1 MIAALTGS
9 IGLTVA
15 VLILWLVR
23 KDRLHVNHGLGWMM
37 VAAAFALLGFAPSL
51 IDELAVRLGVSY
63 PPALALTLAV
73 TVLVLKTLSM
83 DIERSH
89 LQMRNQRLTQRLAM
103 LEADIEK
110 LRTSLDSD
118 LPSLRENPGVAP
130 NPLSIIDQGE
140 DEAHV

>member
-1 MIAALTGS
+1 MIAALTAS

-15 VLILWLVR
+15 ILIIWLVR
-23 KDRLHVNHGLGWMM
+23 KDRLHVNHGLGWML

-51 IDELAVRLGVSY
+51 MDELAIRLGVSY

-110 LRTSLDSD
+110 LKTNLDSRTQKTEE
-118 LPSLRENPGVAP
+118 SKSVES
-130 NPLSIIDQGE
+130 NPLGKTG
-140 DEAHV
+140 

>member
-1 MIAALTGS
+1 MIAAVTGS

-15 VLILWLVR
+15 ILIVWLVR

-51 IDELAVRLGVSY
+51 IDEFAVRLGVSY

-110 LRTSLDSD
+110 LRVSLDSLGSSFEYVPD
-118 LPSLRENPGVAP
+118 AESNPSINV
-130 NPLSIIDQGE
+130 GE
-140 DEAHV
+140 GEGQANV